1 MTKILTIVRS
11 QFKKNPPVLNDHN
24 HKMTWDD
31 IFCLLLILVLYI
43 YHYEK
48 IENAIE
54 RLFERKGIMKSDNH
68 VVDYF
73 LPQVQKVYLNMNKP
87 RHDS

>member
-11 QFKKNPPVLNDHN
+11 QFKRSPTVLNDHN

-31 IFCLLLILVLYI
+31 IFCLLLILFLYI
-43 YHYEK
+43 YYYEK

-54 RLFERKGIMKSDNH
+54 RLF
-68 VVDYF
+68 
-73 LPQVQKVYLNMNKP
+73 
-87 RHDS
+87 

>member
-11 QFKKNPPVLNDHN
+11 QFEKSPTVLNDHN

-31 IFCLLLILVLYI
+31 IFCLLLILFLYI
-43 YHYEK
+43 FYYEK

-54 RLFERKGIMKSDNH
+54 RLFQRKGIMKIEDEMA
-68 VVDYF
+68 DYF
-73 LPQVQKVYLNMNKP
+73 
-87 RHDS
+87 